1 MSSKVLINSLFK
13 SLSMALV
20 TSVGIFFYSL
30 SALAESYAPVV
41 TERIPGATGT
51 PAWTSGARV
60 MWQEK
65 DNVVFAY
72 SLEMSGD
79 SRPSA
84 CMRAASLQARTE
96 MRRYISESITSSE
109 LLSVEDISSDPEFE
123 AVTASL
129 AQGSITG
136 ASVKE
141 QYWEKVLKT
150 DVRGEKVL
158 RIVCASKV
166 QVSRADLDAQF
177 GRVIEVETARNPEMR
192 HALMMAQ
199 TDFLNSLD

>member
-1 MSSKVLINSLFK
+1 MSSKAQDSLSK
-13 SLSMALV
+13 SLLVALVSSLSML
-20 TSVGIFFYSL
+20 FYSFN
-30 SALAESYAPVV
+30 ALAESYTPVV
-41 TERIPGATGT
+41 IERIPAAIET
-51 PAWTSGARV
+51 PVWASGAKV

-65 DNVVFAY
+65 DNVVFAH
-72 SLEMSGD
+72 SLEMGGD
-79 SRPSA
+79 SRPNA

-109 LLSVEDISSDPEFE
+109 LSSIGDVSSDPEFE

-129 AQGSITG
+129 AQGTIKG
-136 ASVKE
+136 ASVQE

-150 DVRGEKVL
+150 DARGERVL
-158 RIVCASKV
+158 RIMCASKV
-166 QVSRADLDAQF
+166 QVSRADLDAQL

>member
-84 CMRAASLQARTE
+84 CMRAASLQ
-96 MRRYISESITSSE
+96 
-109 LLSVEDISSDPEFE
+109 VEDVSSDPEFE